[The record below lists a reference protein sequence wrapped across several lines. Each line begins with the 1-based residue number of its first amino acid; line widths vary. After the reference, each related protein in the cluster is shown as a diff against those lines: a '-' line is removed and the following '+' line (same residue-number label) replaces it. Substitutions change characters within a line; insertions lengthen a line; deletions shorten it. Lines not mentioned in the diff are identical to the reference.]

1 MCTAFREGCCSGVA
15 HELSEGAFGSILWPR
30 GVLLKLPGSLWDDS
44 RVALGS
50 RWITLGSRWVTLGS
64 LWIVSGAI
72 VVARPLEQ
80 GRAFSPDSYSA
91 VAVTHVRPFDR
102 KSVRLKPVC
111 PKRRSDCLTAGRSPV
126 IPGTVVIVL
135 GYALSVVYVSG
146 NVGGGEVSLERM
158 MNFERR

>member
-91 VAVTHVRPFDR
+91 VTHVRPFDR
-102 KSVRLKPVC
+102 KFVRFKAFGLCPGGRGFSRADDEFRTQVRLNVSTYCAAAP
-111 PKRRSDCLTAGRSPV
+111 PSRR
-126 IPGTVVIVL
+126 
-135 GYALSVVYVSG
+135 
-146 NVGGGEVSLERM
+146 
-158 MNFERR
+158 